1 MRVRHRIPSIF
12 NLSMVDV
19 LCCALGCVI
28 LLWLINLREAKHH
41 EESAEEQNRQISARL
56 DDIRAERD
64 NVIGMMMQMESRIE
78 SVQQEKEDL
87 QKNLSAKQ
95 GESDDLSLRL
105 KASARRVADLEGD
118 LRERTKEGDGA
129 RPGTRRGPHGG
140 AAALERSANH
150 GEPCAH
156 SPGEPQGGEGAVCHG
171 EGAGRRPGEGN
182 RPPQG

>member
-78 SVQQEKEDL
+78 SVQQEREDL

-95 GESDDLSLRL
+95 AESDDLSLRL
-105 KASARRVADLEGD
+105 KASA
-118 LRERTKEGDGA
+118 
-129 RPGTRRGPHGG
+129 
-140 AAALERSANH
+140 
-150 GEPCAH
+150 
-156 SPGEPQGGEGAVCHG
+156 
-171 EGAGRRPGEGN
+171 
-182 RPPQG
+182 